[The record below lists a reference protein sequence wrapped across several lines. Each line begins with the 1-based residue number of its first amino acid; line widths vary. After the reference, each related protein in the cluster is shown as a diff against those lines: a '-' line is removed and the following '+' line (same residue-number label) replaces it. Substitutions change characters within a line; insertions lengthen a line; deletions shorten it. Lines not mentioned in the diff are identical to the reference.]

1 MSVRPRPVRRSDRSR
16 GDGWQVF
23 TDFRTEHAFLGSLI
37 AEASSATPVQVSDSV
52 QVLEA
57 GCGQRWPIDV
67 PGTSLH
73 ITGVDLD
80 PEAMRIRSEETGDLD
95 RAIVGDLRTVDL
107 PAAAFDVAYCSFVL
121 EHVDGAEL
129 VLDRLRAAT
138 RPGGLIIIRVPD
150 RDTVYGFAVR
160 HSPHRL
166 HVLYKRHVEG
176 FPDAGKPGHAPYPA
190 VYERVV
196 SLPGLQQYAEKHGL
210 EVVEAYGSSA
220 YLNVFGRIRPLVQL
234 VLSAV
239 GRLSLGRLYAGHNN
253 LGVVY
258 RRPGV

>member
-1 MSVRPRPVRRSDRSR
+1 MSVRPRSRPVPRSDPARD
-16 GDGWQVF
+16 DGWQIF
-23 TDFRTEHAFLGSLI
+23 TDFRSEHAFLGRLI
-37 AEASSATPVQVSDSV
+37 ADAGSSPGQVS
-52 QVLEA
+52 VLEA

-67 PGTSLH
+67 PGATLD

-80 PEAMRIRSEETGDLD
+80 REAMRIRLEESGDLD
-95 RAIVGDLRTVDL
+95 RAIVGDLRTVEL

-121 EHVDGAEL
+121 EHVEGAEL

-138 RPGGLIIIRVPD
+138 RPAGLVIIRVPD

-176 FPDAGKPGHAPYPA
+176 FPDAGQPGHAPYPV
-190 VYERVV
+190 VYEQVV
-196 SLPGLQQYAEKHGL
+196 SLPGLREYAVRHGL

-220 YLNVFGRIRPLVQL
+220 YLNVFGRLRPLVQL
-234 VLSAV
+234 LISAI
-239 GRLSLGRLYAGHNN
+239 GRLSLGRLHSAHNN
-253 LGVVY
+253 LGVVF
-258 RRPGV
+258 RVGGS